1 MYVQKNKNYDVAGVD
16 AHLLDTA
23 CLYSLLPFSLPPPP
37 IPKHQGSTVTE
48 HPLEEIWM
56 EHIVPVEGILHSI
69 HNM

>member
-1 MYVQKNKNYDVAGVD
+1 MCWPVLVLT
-16 AHLLDTA
+16 HLTLHI
-23 CLYSLLPFSLPPPP
+23 YSLFPVSLPL

>member
-1 MYVQKNKNYDVAGVD
+1 MCQLVLVLI
-16 AHLLDTA
+16 HLTLHV
-23 CLYSLLPFSLPPPP
+23 CNLIPPPL